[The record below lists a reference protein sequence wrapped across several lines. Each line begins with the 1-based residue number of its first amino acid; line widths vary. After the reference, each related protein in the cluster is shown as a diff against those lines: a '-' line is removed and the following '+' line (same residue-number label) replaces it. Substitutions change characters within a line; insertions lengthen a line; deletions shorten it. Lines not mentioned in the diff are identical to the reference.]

1 VINIDAFTNVPVLN
15 TGRWILTDGMNM
27 TPGVLGS
34 SNLIE
39 FVGVPFE
46 PPGTGD
52 LIFQVENIF
61 VDPSAEPPGF
71 QFNEEVG
78 ISGNFSIDVPNPL
91 QLVAVNAVPEPSP
104 TLVFVGLV
112 LTMWLGRRRTV
123 T

>member
-15 TGRWILTDGMNM
+15 TGGWILTDGMNM
-27 TPGVLGS
+27 TPGGLGS

-39 FVGVPFE
+39 FVGVPFD

>member
-1 VINIDAFTNVPVLN
+1 MINIDAFTNVPVLN

>member
-39 FVGVPFE
+39 FVGVPFD

-112 LTMWLGRRRTV
+112 LTMWLGRRRKV